1 MGKDF
6 YKILGVSKSA
16 SADEIKKAYRKL
28 ALKWHPDRVPA
39 DKKDEAQAKFQEIGA
54 AFDTL
59 SDPEKKRIY
68 DQVGEEGLNG
78 AGSMPEGFAEQFK
91 SGGGGGGGGGAG
103 GPRFHFQTSGGGM
116 PGGMGGGAQAF
127 HFSNA
132 DDIFK
137 NFFGTSDPFAAS
149 GGSGN
154 GSDDEA
160 GGFGGG
166 GFPFMAGMGG
176 GRGGMGG
183 MPMGGMGG
191 MPGMGGGGGRG
202 MGGSPFMGQMGQPA
216 APSKPKAPAVQYDL
230 AVSLED
236 LYRGGVTKK
245 MRITAKKV
253 DASNRVTPTS
263 TDKEI
268 TIKAGWKDG
277 TKITFEREG
286 DQTPG
291 VVPADVVFVI
301 KTKPH
306 DRFTREGD
314 DLHYVVSIF
323 SLLCSV
329 LYCVFVIIARWDLLS
344 SIYSLCVSTF
354 ESYSIH
360 TNDLYFTLFS
370 SPLTAL
376 SPLLSTYSAPSPCMR
391 RFAGSG
397 HRCRAWTAARS
408 PSRRLM

>member
-1 MGKDF
+1 MGKDY

-91 SGGGGGGGGGAG
+91 SGGGGGGAGGAG
-103 GPRFHFQTSGGGM
+103 GPRFHFQTSSGGM

-149 GGSGN
+149 GGSSAN
-154 GSDDEA
+154 GSDDEN
-160 GGFGGG
+160 GFGG
-166 GFPFMAGMGG
+166 GFPFM
-176 GRGGMGG
+176 GGMSGR
-183 MPMGGMGG
+183 GGMGG
-191 MPGMGGGGGRG
+191 MPGMGGMGGMPGMMGGGGSSRG
-202 MGGSPFMGQMGQPA
+202 MGGASPFMAQA
-216 APSKPKAPAVQYDL
+216 APSPKQKAPAVQHDL

-236 LYRGGVTKK
+236 LYRGNVTKK

-253 DASNRVTPTS
+253 DASGRVVPTS

-314 DLHYVVSIF
+314 DLHYEVR
-323 SLLCSV
+323 LG
-329 LYCVFVIIARWDLLS
+329 YCA
-344 SIYSLCVSTF
+344 
-354 ESYSIH
+354 
-360 TNDLYFTLFS
+360 
-370 SPLTAL
+370 
-376 SPLLSTYSAPSPCMR
+376 
-391 RFAGSG
+391 
-397 HRCRAWTAARS
+397 
-408 PSRRLM
+408 